1 MKPTYAT
8 MLLAFVLFSCA
19 PLRNLQD
26 AKLNAP
32 ILGAIGKENK
42 SLISKNFQQIGQPTL
57 ARSVA
62 ISVQEIPF
70 TKSTFKEYSV
80 LKTQKGDQPNIVY
93 VDSLSVKPKYLRLEI
108 KDKIGLLAVLNDDGN
123 SEVRSYLEKDADCR
137 IVSSISLYIPT
148 KESNGLAHAAEVFLG
163 TNNNGSL
170 QIELIN
176 GKERQMVILAE
187 DEIFDY
193 SVMGFCWG
201 EDIYGNARLETL
213 SDKGGCPNG
222 TEKSAQKLSDNRSY
236 LKL

>member
-26 AKLNAP
+26 AKLDAP
-32 ILGAIGKENK
+32 ILGAIGKENT
-42 SLISKNFQQIGQPTL
+42 SFLNKNFQQIGQPTL
-57 ARSVA
+57 AHSVA
-62 ISVQEIPF
+62 LSVQEIPF

-80 LKTQKGDQPNIVY
+80 LKTQKGDKPTIVY
-93 VDSLSVKPKYLRLEI
+93 VDSLPVKPKYLRLEI
-108 KDKIGLLAVLNDDGN
+108 KDKIGLLTVLNDDTN

-137 IVSSISLYIPT
+137 IVSSISLYMPS
-148 KESNGLAHAAEVFLG
+148 KEGDELAHAAEVFLG
-163 TNNNGSL
+163 TNYNGSL

-176 GKERQMVILAE
+176 GKERQMMILPE

-201 EDIYGNARLETL
+201 EDIYGNPRIETL
-213 SDKGGCPNG
+213 NDKGGCPSG
-222 TEKSAQKLSDNRSY
+222 TEKSAQKLSDSRSY